1 MTVAAY
7 DGDADQDVTSH
18 YPPGV
23 RGHAVIVIGAG
34 TDGGDVLA
42 VWILNPF
49 GDPTG
54 AWVLPLADLDGSRLL
69 EIMTMV
75 RGRCLVGW
83 TEESAVAAFGKIEAA
98 LPPELVARL
107 RATGLAIP
115 GLIAETREHRA
126 RYDEALA
133 TYRATTGAKVSPLTW
148 ARDLPVPGDEE
159 AALSPRPFYAASPAA
174 TAALIIAKSLGQ
186 AIELWQMT
194 EEARFRRPYLRGLG
208 PQQPLP
214 PGWAARLRSAES
226 GLEG

>member
-1 MTVAAY
+1 MTVAAH
-7 DGDADQDVTSH
+7 DGDADQDITSH

-23 RGHAVIVIGAG
+23 RGHAVIVIDAG
-34 TDGGDVLA
+34 KDGEDALA
-42 VWILNPF
+42 VWTLSPF
-49 GDPTG
+49 GEPIG
-54 AWVLPLADLDGSRLL
+54 AWVLPLADLDESRLL

-83 TEESAVAAFGKIEAA
+83 TEESAVAALGKIEAV
-98 LPPELVARL
+98 LPPEFVARL
-107 RATGLAIP
+107 RTTCLAIP
-115 GLIAETREHRA
+115 GLIAEAREHRA
-126 RYDEALA
+126 HYDEELA
-133 TYRATTGAKVSPLTW
+133 RYKAATGAKPAPFTW
-148 ARDLPVPGDEE
+148 ARDLPALGDEE

-174 TAALIIAKSLGQ
+174 TAALTVAKSLGQ

-214 PGWAARLRSAES
+214 PGWTARLRSAES